1 MNLGIVCYPTFGG
14 SGVVAS
20 ELGLAL
26 AERGH
31 QVHVFSYLRPIRIPE
46 SNPNM
51 HFHEVEVTT
60 YPLFQYPPYTLA
72 LATKL
77 AVTCRETP
85 IDVLHAHYAIP
96 HSISTYL
103 CRQMMAD
110 RMPKLVTTLHG
121 TDISLVGLDESFY
134 EITRFAI
141 QESDGV
147 TAVSEDLARQSR
159 EKFCITC
166 PVKVIPNFVDTELF
180 SPAHRDETVR
190 SRFARSGELLVGHLS
205 NFRSV
210 KRVLDVV
217 RVFHKLH
224 ERINARLL
232 LIGDG
237 PDIEPARNVVGELGL
252 RERVEFLGAH
262 HKVPEILPQL
272 DLFLLPSEYESF
284 GLAALEA
291 MSCGVPIVASLTGGI
306 PEVVE
311 EGVSGFLCPVGD
323 VDAMAERSVM
333 VLSGDRRVA
342 MGEAARRRA
351 LKSYPRDRVVDLY
364 EAYYQS
370 VLAAQ

>member
-1 MNLGIVCYPTFGG
+1 MNLGVVCYPTFGG

-20 ELGLAL
+20 ELGVAL

-31 QVHVFSYLRPIRIPE
+31 QVHVFSYLRPIRMPE

-60 YPLFQYPPYTLA
+60 YPLFRYPPYSLA

-85 IDVLHAHYAIP
+85 IDILHAHYAIP

-103 CRQMMAD
+103 CRQMIGD
-110 RMPKLVTTLHG
+110 RAPRLVTTLHG
-121 TDISLVGLDESFY
+121 TDINLVGLDESFY

-141 QESDGV
+141 QQSDGV
-147 TAVSEDLARQSR
+147 TAVSSHLAENTR
-159 EKFCITC
+159 EKFCIDC
-166 PVKVIPNFVDTELF
+166 AVKVIPNFVDTELF
-180 SPAHRDETVR
+180 TPVR
-190 SRFARSGELLVGHLS
+190 RNDQIRAKYARNGEFLVGHMS

-210 KRVLDVV
+210 KRVLDVI
-217 RVFHKLH
+217 RTFHRMHHKV
-224 ERINARLL
+224 NARLL
-232 LIGDG
+232 LIGGG
-237 PDIEPARNVVGELGL
+237 PDADPARNLAGELGL
-252 RERVEFLGAH
+252 RERVEFLGLH
-262 HKVPEILPQL
+262 NQVPEILPQL

-291 MSCGVPIVASLTGGI
+291 MSCGVPVVASRVGGV

-311 EGVSGFLCPVGD
+311 DGVSGFLCDLGD
-323 VDAMAERSVM
+323 VEAMAERSAEI
-333 VLSGDRRVA
+333 LSGDLRET

-351 LKSYPRDRVVDLY
+351 VESYPRERVVDVY
-364 EAYYQS
+364 ENYYRS
-370 VLAAQ
+370 VLDAD